1 MKLSVIIP
9 AYNEEK
15 NLDAGS
21 LTQVNDYL
29 KKQPYE
35 YEVLIVDDGS
45 TDQTSSK
52 IKDMIKDMPGFRL
65 IEAPHGGKAL
75 TVILG
80 MKEAKGEIA
89 LFTDM
94 DQSTPIK
101 EVEKFFPK
109 FESGFDIVI
118 GSREGRKGS
127 TVVRKVISL
136 GFAVLRLIILGMP
149 FKDTQ
154 CGFKAFDKTARENLF
169 PKVKDRWKKSSG
181 DRASVNA
188 GFDVELLFLAKRT
201 GYKIAEVTV
210 EWHHAPSERVHAVRD
225 ALETI
230 RDLFRVR
237 FNAWS
242 GEYN

>member
-15 NLDAGS
+15 NLDSGS
-21 LTQVNDYL
+21 LESVNNYL
-29 KKQPYE
+29 KKQSFE

-45 TDQTSSK
+45 TDNTAQK
-52 IKDMIKDMPGFRL
+52 IKEIVKNIPHFRL

-75 TVILG
+75 TVIRG
-80 MKEAKGEIA
+80 MEEAKGEIS

-109 FESGFDIVI
+109 FEMGFDIVI

-127 TVVRKVISL
+127 TFIRKFISL
-136 GFAVLRLIILGMP
+136 GFAVLRLAILGMP

-154 CGFKAFDKTARENLF
+154 CGFKAFNKKAREELF
-169 PKVKDRWKKSSG
+169 PKVKERWAGSSTT
-181 DRASVNA
+181 RASVNA
-188 GFDVELLFLAKRT
+188 GFDVELLFLAKRK

-230 RDLFRVR
+230 RDLLRVR

-242 GEYN
+242 GQYN